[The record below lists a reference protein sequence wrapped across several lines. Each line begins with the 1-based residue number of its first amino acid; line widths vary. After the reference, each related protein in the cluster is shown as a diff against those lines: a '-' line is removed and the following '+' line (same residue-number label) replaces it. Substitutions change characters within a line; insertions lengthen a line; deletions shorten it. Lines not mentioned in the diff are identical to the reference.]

1 MIYPYNF
8 MTVLPLVIA
17 PDLRLKQPS
26 KPVAEVDESVRKLMD
41 DMLETMYA
49 SNGIGLAAVQVG
61 VHKRVIVMDIEQREG
76 ERSPLYLANP
86 EIVDSSEEYAV
97 YNEGCLSFP
106 GQYSDVERP
115 ATLTLRYL
123 DYNNKPQEIEAD
135 GLLATCIQHEID
147 HIDGIVF
154 VDHVSPMKRD
164 MIMRRLKKAKQKAET
179 A

>member
-1 MIYPYNF
+1 MAI
-8 MTVLPLVIA
+8 LPLVIA
-17 PDLRLKQPS
+17 PDLRLKQAS
-26 KPVAEVDESVRKLMD
+26 KPVAEVDDSVRKLMD

-76 ERSPLYLANP
+76 ERTPLYFANP
-86 EIVDSSEEYAV
+86 VIVESSEEYSV

-123 DYNNKPQEIEAD
+123 DYNNTPQEIEAD

-154 VDHVSPMKRD
+154 IDHVSPMKRD